1 MRHLFFLFPFLLAP
15 LAPLHSA
22 QEPPDAAVIAEIR
35 SDAERGDADAQ
46 INLGVLYEKGDGVVQ
61 DYVEA
66 RNWYLKAAE
75 RGDIDAQF
83 NLGLLYATGQGV
95 PQDYVEARNWW
106 LKAADQGDIDAQFNL
121 GLLYATAQGIP
132 QDYVEARNWW
142 LKAAEQGYVD
152 AQFNLGL
159 LYSGGHGVAQNWKW
173 SPKAV
178 EHGDATG
185 QGIPQD
191 YTMAYVWL
199 YIAAAQGSADAKK
212 AGEAVAAKLNA
223 ASLAE
228 AQKLFKEYFKRYV
241 EPFQ

>member
-83 NLGLLYATGQGV
+83 NLGLLYATGQG
-95 PQDYVEARNWW
+95 
-106 LKAADQGDIDAQFNL
+106 
-121 GLLYATAQGIP
+121 IP

-178 EHGDATG
+178 EHGDAKGQINLGLLYATG

-199 YIAAAQGSADAKK
+199 HIAAAQGSADAKK